1 VLVRPVLLCSGGDVR
16 PVLVAVRIWG
26 VAPPLVH
33 HPCVGGCWIRRL
45 VVVLAVGLVVVES
58 LSSLGQAL
66 FRSFSRQIWQPSRWR
81 CDVSLRWWQWCS
93 MVECFSLQCAME
105 SSLWRRG
112 RGAQGPFGA
121 AVLRASMVE
130 GSRRAS
136 WAGGGDHLSRV
147 AVPRCSNHH
156 GGGCE
161 GRECFCDGGFVS
173 GMDSFGGPCGS
184 WLWKA

>member
-1 VLVRPVLLCSGGDVR
+1 MVFHGGVLQSSVCD
-16 PVLVAVRIWG
+16 G
-26 VAPPLVH
+26 V
-33 HPCVGGCWIRRL
+33 
-45 VVVLAVGLVVVES
+45 
-58 LSSLGQAL
+58 
-66 FRSFSRQIWQPSRWR
+66 
-81 CDVSLRWWQWCS
+81 VSLA
-93 MVECFSLQCAME
+93 E
-105 SSLWRRG
+105 G
-112 RGAQGPFGA
+112 GGAQGPFGA

-136 WAGGGDHLSRV
+136 WASGGDHLSRV

-173 GMDSFGGPCGS
+173 GMDSFGGPRGS